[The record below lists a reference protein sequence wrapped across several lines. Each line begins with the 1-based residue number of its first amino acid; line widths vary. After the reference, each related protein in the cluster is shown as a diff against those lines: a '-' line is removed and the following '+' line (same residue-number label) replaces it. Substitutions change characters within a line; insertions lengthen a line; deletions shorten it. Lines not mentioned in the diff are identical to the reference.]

1 MGNTV
6 KVFNNCYLDKNE
18 MTLSAKAE
26 NAVTGQMIFRLDQKV
41 GQDYFKTSDNK
52 FIVGIYSYRFE
63 YPSSDHHVKKIMLRI
78 DPKLQ
83 YGSDQVPEILVNITG
98 EMSDLS
104 NHSSNTLKIGLSLVA
119 ISDNVQIPK
128 NGENVLE
135 NGENIV
141 TLVALQGFDAE
152 YSDSDDHH
160 VKEYSAGISSDG
172 TNGTAQIAD
181 DSHHTGNGIAIG
193 KKLQVPASVLGL
205 MISEDVQF
213 INDFKLA
220 KDSGDHHVRHTGITY
235 IDGHAD
241 FDLSDDHGNFVSPG
255 CCHCYANTY
264 KQP

>member
-1 MGNTV
+1 MGNTG

-18 MTLSAKAE
+18 MTLSTKAG
-26 NAVTGQMIFRLDQKV
+26 NKVTGQVKFRLDQKV
-41 GQDYFKTSDNK
+41 GQKNFKTADNK

-63 YPSSDHHVKKIMLRI
+63 YPGSDHHVKKITLKI

-83 YGSDQVPEILVNITG
+83 YGSDQIQEVLVDITG

-104 NHSSNTLKIGLSLVA
+104 DHSSDTLKIGLSLVA
-119 ISDNVQIPK
+119 ISDNVHIPR

-141 TLVALQGFDAE
+141 TLVALQGFNAE
-152 YSDSDDHH
+152 FSDSDDHH
-160 VKEYSAGISSDG
+160 VKEYSAGISS
-172 TNGTAQIAD
+172 NGTQGTAWIAD
-181 DSHHTGNGIAIG
+181 DSKHNGSGIAIG
-193 KKLQVPASVLGL
+193 QQLQVPASVLGL

-220 KDSGDHHVRHTGITY
+220 KDSGDHHILHTGITY
-235 IDGHAD
+235 INGHAD
-241 FDLSDDHGNFVSPG
+241 FDLTDNHRNFATPG

-264 KQP
+264 KQS